1 MVKMSSVDTK
11 SLIKSSVRL
20 IDKNIF
26 LKLAIVLSLFASEG
40 CGFKLRGSVEMPFD
54 SIFVASQGFSFF
66 DTELRRVLA
75 SNETVSVV
83 GQVEEADVLLTI
95 INQQRD
101 RTILSLSNAGNVRE
115 FELTYRVN
123 YKIDTP
129 KLESIATT
137 GEIMVVRSLTY
148 DDAQILAKEA
158 EEALLFEEMQVDA
171 VIQLMRRLTSAFIM
185 RGEHT

>member
-1 MVKMSSVDTK
+1 
-11 SLIKSSVRL
+11 
-20 IDKNIF
+20 
-26 LKLAIVLSLFASEG
+26 
-40 CGFKLRGSVEMPFD
+40 MPFD
-54 SIFVASQGFSFF
+54 SIFVDSQGFSFF

-83 GQVEEADVLLTI
+83 DQVEEADVLLTI

-129 KLESIATT
+129 KLESNATT

-171 VIQLMRRLTSAFIM
+171 VIQLMRRLTSAFMM